1 MRRQTYE
8 IDKYDGLVGEI
19 YFQEAISKFRP
30 SVLSQMNESFKHSLQ
45 NSSLAYVGAIAE
57 NFFAPDDVIPSDAW
71 NSDHEHFRKGIKWH
85 EDLTETEAQ
94 IEAERYDR
102 DKVHSEYMRNTDPWS
117 MHNLGA
123 SFASAIWDPLSYV
136 PMVGL
141 GGKTINMSSTML
153 KRIGMVSNV
162 SETINPLLAKAKAIG
177 KPFKPVAVY
186 GAEGALAETAFQI
199 IKQASTI
206 HDGEDIDWIG
216 GLLDVTIASAF
227 GGALGTIPT
236 ARNIKKAL
244 TPEQIRVQVGKSLD
258 DLGQNGEVG
267 TSPNGDRPLKDF
279 EAEEKLQKELDQ
291 LDDNNAHLHDIDA
304 TPIVSYAKKVGSD
317 VKVVLSDLLTKFR
330 NCIT

>member
-1 MRRQTYE
+1 MRRQTYL
-8 IDKYDGLVGEI
+8 IDKGEGFIGEI
-19 YFQEAISKFRP
+19 FFREAIAKFKPSKI
-30 SVLSQMNESFKHSLQ
+30 SQFSETFQHSLY
-45 NSSLAYVGAIAE
+45 NSSLAYVGEIAE
-57 NFFAPDDVIPSDAW
+57 NFFAPDDVIPSEEW

-85 EDLTETEAQ
+85 EDLTETEAK

-102 DKVHSEYMRNTDPWS
+102 DKVFSEYMRNTDPWS

-141 GGKTINMSSTML
+141 GGKAINMSSTML

-162 SETINPLLAKAKAIG
+162 SKTVNPYIAGAKAIG
-177 KPFKPVAVY
+177 KPFKPIAVY
-186 GAEGALAETAFQI
+186 GAEAALAETAFQI